1 MPKAVEPSLPQ
12 EVILALRQDKR
23 AAAIELLRKRQGLS
37 TEEAEA
43 RIDRYLEDN
52 PPVPLRGP
60 GVLVS
65 SRLNALIW
73 LALIVIMGLVYLL
86 LIG

>member
-1 MPKAVEPSLPQ
+1 MKPAEQPLPQ
-12 EVILALRQDKR
+12 EILLALRQDKR
-23 AAAIELLRKRQGLS
+23 QEAIEGLQRLQGLS
-37 TEEAEA
+37 AEEAEA
-43 RIDRYLEDN
+43 RIDRYLEEN

-73 LALIVIMGLVYLL
+73 LALIVLMGLVYLL

>member
-1 MPKAVEPSLPQ
+1 MTSTEPPLPQ
-12 EVILALRQDKR
+12 EVLLALRQGR
-23 AAAIELLRKRQGLS
+23 RETAIELLQRHLGVSR
-37 TEEAEA
+37 EVAEQ

-60 GVLVS
+60 GIVAS
-65 SRLNALIW
+65 SRFNALIW
-73 LALIVIMGLVYLL
+73 VALIAMMALVYLL